1 MAEAKKSSTEYL
13 VSVII
18 PTFNRAEQV
27 CDCVYSL
34 LESTHK
40 NLEIIVVDNASTDD
54 TVARLEHS
62 FGDKITVL
70 KLRENLMAAGG
81 RNQGI
86 KVAKGDFLMFLDN
99 DNMVTPDMIE
109 KLVDFASKDES
120 IGLVGPLTLQAND
133 DMVIWTASGR
143 IRKWSSRPE
152 NLYAGKR
159 VEEVSLEEVYPTE
172 LSPNCMMIS
181 RTAIEAVGG
190 FDTSYYAMYEESDI
204 GSRILKAGFKEF
216 ILTSAMTN
224 HYETVSKDGN
234 LPLRKLGAWPA
245 ERAFHFA
252 KNRFVYMK
260 KYASFYQRLVFY
272 VFWGPLFTVYYVVK
286 ALQCKDTAVA
296 KAWMKGTFKGLATK
310 VDKNIRIE
318 L

>member
-1 MAEAKKSSTEYL
+1 MAEAKTSSTEYM

-27 CDCVYSL
+27 CDCVDSL
-34 LESTHK
+34 LQSSHK

-54 TVARLEHS
+54 TVTVLENR

-86 KVAKGDFLMFLDN
+86 KIAKGYFLMFLDN
-99 DNMVTPDMIE
+99 DNKVTPDMIE
-109 KLVDFASKDES
+109 KLVDFALRDES

-159 VEEVSLEEVYPTE
+159 VEEVSLEEAYPTE

-181 RTAIEAVGG
+181 RAAIEAVGG

-216 ILTSAMTN
+216 ILTSAVT
-224 HYETVSKDGN
+224 HHFETVSKDGN

-252 KNRFVYMK
+252 KNRFIYMK
-260 KYASFYQRLVFY
+260 KYATWYQRVLFY
-272 VFWGPLFTVYYVVK
+272 IFWGPVFTVYYVAK
-286 ALQCKDTAVA
+286 ALQCKDSAVA
-296 KAWMKGTFKGLATK
+296 KAWLRGTFTGLTTK
-310 VDKNIRIE
+310 ADKNIRIE